1 MNAHQRRIERRRI
14 ERLPL
19 MRGELGTILGVT
31 FITTKEQM
39 VEAYG
44 QPRDVLPS
52 EANALFEA
60 LYPLAHLEVTRSKK
74 DFPEA

>member
-14 ERLPL
+14 ERVPL

-44 QPRDVLPS
+44 QPRDVLPG
-52 EANALFEA
+52 EANALFDA
-60 LYPLAHLEVTRSKK
+60 YNPPVSLEVMRSKDK
-74 DFPEA
+74 